1 MELALGE
8 YSISDVV
15 NTVRTSLRSIA
26 AEKGLEFTAHVP
38 EDLPVAYGDSGRLT
52 QCLTNLAGNALKFTR
67 QGRVDISV
75 ELCGRELIYRV
86 ADTGIGIAPQE
97 LDNIFTE
104 FRQVDTTIT
113 REFGGTGLGLSI
125 SKKFVERLGG
135 RIWVESEPG
144 KGSTFMFSVPL
155 RAGEATE

>member
-1 MELALGE
+1 MELALE
-8 YSISDVV
+8 DYSVGDLV

-26 AEKGLEFTAHVP
+26 AEKGLEFTTHVQA
-38 EDLPVAYGDSGRLT
+38 DLPVAYGDAGRLT

-75 ELCGRELIYRV
+75 ELVGDELIYRV
-86 ADTGIGIAPQE
+86 ADTGIGIAPQDLE
-97 LDNIFTE
+97 HIFTE

-135 RIWVESEPG
+135 RIWVESEFG

-155 RAGEATE
+155 RVGKGSE